1 MTAVLHHAR
10 VVHTR
15 VVRAVYSTAA
25 SGFFNS
31 MSLINAATIA
41 VEVYAQRVTAL
52 MQSLSFA
59 QRGLALQGPYQ

>member
-10 VVHTR
+10 VIHAR
-15 VVRAVYSTAA
+15 AVRAVDPTAA
-25 SGFFNS
+25 SGVFSS
-31 MSLINAATIA
+31 MNLTDAATIA

-52 MQSLSFA
+52 MQSLSSA